1 MQEPFPSFSRYTIE
15 RKLSKGGMG
24 SIYIALQNGLN
35 RHVALKVPH
44 QFMDEHTRK
53 RFIREGETL
62 AKLSHPNVVRV
73 YDAGIEDEM
82 VFMAME
88 LIEGE
93 TLEQRMIGN
102 VPSLNQIIQWGTEL
116 ADALH
121 YIHAQQVIHRDIKD
135 QNIIINNQNHPVLVD
150 FGLARNDT
158 MTQITINDRAF
169 LGTFIYA
176 SPESFEGKPITP
188 QSDIYSLG
196 VVLYKCVTNAF
207 PYDGKSPRE
216 FISTLFQTNHT
227 PAHEVNPDI
236 PVWLSDILDR
246 CLAKD
251 PALRFQSGE
260 GLRDALKDGMETSH
274 IPGDVAQNIQAKA
287 HPLPNPEATSTTSNN
302 HTTKRSSSLK
312 PQAILL
318 SIAVIALITAG
329 ILAYSSNLFVGS
341 NTTEAPVTESSS
353 ATASPIDSLMQANSV
368 DTLEEILK
376 QYQREAIL
384 TYGNSTEG
392 FTNPGDCY
400 VIAYNAS
407 GVVTI
412 LSPEDPRGQRTDL
425 KTQMPV
431 SGAFEDSFSDTAILW
446 VLLL

>member
-1 MQEPFPSFSRYTIE
+1 
-15 RKLSKGGMG
+15 
-24 SIYIALQNGLN
+24 N
-35 RHVALKVPH
+35 RRVALKVPH

-73 YDAGIEDEM
+73 YDAGIEYEM

-93 TLEQRMIGN
+93 TLEQRMMGN
-102 VPSLNQIIQWGTEL
+102 TPSLNQIIHWGTEL

-121 YIHAQQVIHRDIKD
+121 YIHSQQVIHRDIKD

-196 VVLYKCVTNAF
+196 VVLYKCVTDAF

-216 FISTLFQTNHT
+216 FISTLFQTTHI

-236 PVWLSDILDR
+236 PLWLSDILDR

-251 PALRFQSGE
+251 PARRLQSGE
-260 GLRDALKDGMETSH
+260 ALRDALREGMNTRH
-274 IPGDVAQNIQAKA
+274 IPGDVAQNIQANA
-287 HPLPNPEATSTTSNN
+287 HPLPNLEAAPNTSTTQ
-302 HTTKRSSSLK
+302 SSKQNLPLK
-312 PQAILL
+312 PRTILM
-318 SIAVIALITAG
+318 SIAVIALVTAG
-329 ILAYSSNLFVGS
+329 LLAYSSNLFVGR
-341 NTTEAPVTESSS
+341 NTTGSNATESSA
-353 ATASPIDSLMQANSV
+353 ATIPPIDSLMQANSV
-368 DTLEEILK
+368 DTLEDLLK
-376 QYQREAIL
+376 QYQRKAIL
-384 TYGNSTEG
+384 TYDNSTEG

-412 LSPEDPRGQRTDL
+412 LSPEDSKGLRTNL
-425 KTQMPV
+425 KTQIPV
-431 SGAFEDSFSDTAILW
+431 SGAFEDSFPEAALLW

>member
-1 MQEPFPSFSRYTIE
+1 
-15 RKLSKGGMG
+15 MG
-24 SIYIALQNGLN
+24 SIFIALQNGLN
-35 RHVALKVPH
+35 RRVALKVPH

-73 YDAGIEDEM
+73 YDAGIEDDM

-93 TLEQRMIGN
+93 TLEQRMVGN
-102 VPSLNQIIQWGTEL
+102 TPSLNQIIQWGTEL

-121 YIHAQQVIHRDIKD
+121 YIHSQQVIHRDIKD
-135 QNIIINNQNHPVLVD
+135 QNIIINHQNHPVLVD

-196 VVLYKCVTNAF
+196 VVLYKCVANAF

-216 FISTLFQTNHT
+216 FISTLFQTTHL
-227 PAHEVNPDI
+227 PAHEVNPEI

-260 GLRDALKDGMETSH
+260 ALRDALREGVDSSH
-274 IPGDVAQNIQAKA
+274 IPSGVAQNIQANA
-287 HPLPNPEATSTTSNN
+287 HPIPSQENTPSTT
-302 HTTKRSSSLK
+302 TKQATKKSPLLK
-312 PQAILL
+312 PRAILM
-318 SIAVIALITAG
+318 SIAVIALISAG
-329 ILAYSSNLFVGS
+329 ILAYSSNLFVGG
-341 NTTEAPVTESSS
+341 NTTEAPVTESSD
-353 ATASPIDSLMQANSV
+353 ATAPPIDSLMQANSV
-368 DTLEEILK
+368 DSLEEILK

-384 TYGNSTEG
+384 TYGSSTEG

-412 LSPEDPRGQRTDL
+412 LSPEDSKGQRINL
-425 KTQMPV
+425 KTQVPV
-431 SGAFEDSFSDTAILW
+431 SSAFEDSFQEAAFLW